1 MLRLFAALALIL
13 VAAPTV
19 AENNGK
25 AGQAGK
31 LNAGKAAAGCP
42 PGLAKKDPACVPPG
56 LAKKAL
62 QQGDYVDGYFIRLPR
77 EKWEALDLP
86 DPGED
91 SLYLQVDNQV
101 LRVARDTYI
110 VLEAVRILGRVLN

>member
-1 MLRLFAALALIL
+1 MLRLLATLALIL

-25 AGQAGK
+25 GGQAGK
-31 LNAGKAAAGCP
+31 LNAGKGAVGCP
-42 PGLAKKDPACVPPG
+42 PGLAKKDPACIPPG
-56 LAKKAL
+56 QARKAL
-62 QQGDYVDGYFIRLPR
+62 QQGDFVEGYFIRLPR

-86 DPGED
+86 DPGDD
-91 SLYLQVDNQV
+91 SIYLQVDNQV